1 MRPSVRTQ
9 ITGLPLVPMNN
20 ALPLAVRL
28 VLPLLLLFSA
38 AACQTKPVWKPQH
51 RPDYKQRLTRG
62 CIFYMD
68 GAGGGTDKS
77 NYAAGVVAGMLD
89 AGYPGTGELVSW
101 ETGKG
106 LMADQDASVAYKRAK
121 AVQAAT
127 SIFKYKQQYPD
138 APVGILGFS
147 AGTAEAV
154 FALEAL
160 PETVQVDHV
169 VLLGASISRDYDMT
183 AALKRVKHL
192 YIITST
198 HDRMLKIL
206 MPLSGTADRKF
217 HDPGAGIKGFVL
229 PTGASPATRRLYA
242 EKIVTIHYTKEFR
255 KDEDK
260 GHHFDNVKEDFI
272 RDQVAP
278 LLMGHHQTK
287 PQDKPSP
294 SASASPPG

>member
-1 MRPSVRTQ
+1 MKLQHPPRPRLTRHVSV
-9 ITGLPLVPMNN
+9 
-20 ALPLAVRL
+20 ALHSTLL
-28 VLPLLLLFSA
+28 FLLLLGVMGCSS
-38 AACQTKPVWKPQH
+38 KPVWKPQH

-89 AGYPGTGELVSW
+89 AGYTGAGELVTW

-106 LMADQDASVAYKRAK
+106 LIADQDASVAYKRAK
-121 AVQAAT
+121 ATQAAA
-127 SIFKYKQQYPD
+127 SILKYKAQYPD

-160 PETVQVDHV
+160 PESVQVDHV

-183 AALKRVKHL
+183 QALKRVKRL

-229 PTGASPATRRLYA
+229 PTGASPATRHLYA
-242 EKIVTIHYTKEFR
+242 EKIVTIHYSKEFR

-272 RDQVAP
+272 RDHVAP
-278 LLMGHHQTK
+278 IFTGHPA
-287 PQDKPSP
+287 PQSP
-294 SASASPPG
+294 AQSASTPTPRA

>member
-9 ITGLPLVPMNN
+9 ITGLSLVTMNN

-28 VLPLLLLFSA
+28 VLPLLLLFA
-38 AACQTKPVWKPQH
+38 VPACQTKPVWKPQH

-89 AGYPGTGELVSW
+89 AGYTGAGELVTW
-101 ETGKG
+101 ETGNG
-106 LMADQDASVAYKRAK
+106 LIADQDASVEYKRSK
-121 AVQAAT
+121 AAQAAA
-127 SIFKYKQQYPD
+127 SILKYKTKYPD

-160 PETVQVDHV
+160 PESVQVEHV

-183 AALKRVKHL
+183 QALKRAKRL
-192 YIITST
+192 TIITST

-229 PTGASPATRRLYA
+229 PTGASSATRRLYA
-242 EKIVTIHYTKEFR
+242 EKIVTIHYSKEFR

-278 LLMGHHQTK
+278 IFTGH
-287 PQDKPSP
+287 PAPGP
-294 SASASPPG
+294 ASQAGSPPVPRV

>member
-1 MRPSVRTQ
+1 
-9 ITGLPLVPMNN
+9 MNN
-20 ALPLAVRL
+20 ALPLSARL
-28 VLPLLLLFSA
+28 VLLFALLFA
-38 AACQTKPVWKPQH
+38 IPACQTKPVWKPQH

-89 AGYPGTGELVSW
+89 AGYNGAGELVTW

-106 LMADQDASVAYKRAK
+106 LMADQDASVEYKRAK
-121 AVQAAT
+121 AALAAA
-127 SIFKYKQQYPD
+127 SILKYKTKYPD
-138 APVGILGFS
+138 AQVGILGFS

-160 PETVQVDHV
+160 PESVQVEHV

-183 AALKRVKHL
+183 QALKRVKHL

-242 EKIVTIHYTKEFR
+242 EKIVTIHYSKEFR

-278 LLMGHHQTK
+278 LFMGHPAPK
-287 PQDKPSP
+287 PGAQN
-294 SASASPPG
+294 ASAPPPAPAPHR